1 MRIPNVDDLKSKI
14 TAGKGYANP
23 SLYYVQLPARNLN
36 NEQKQSV
43 ELFVRNISLP
53 SRNMLTVE
61 RNIGVDQTK
70 VPYGYSNGAVSM
82 TFRVLNDQLTR
93 QYIEDWQSSMVSRY
107 DDTVEGHVAVAYP
120 KMYMRDI
127 KISQLDR
134 GISFSGINSNKSV
147 GLGPVNINV
156 GLDVDIR
163 QSGREVYR
171 WVLRDAYPISFTQEQ
186 LSDDRK
192 GVTSEIT
199 VEFAYKYWTGD
210 VVNGNRSSSID
221 TNVRVSTD
229 AAQKAGKVVN
239 DTFDKL
245 GKKISDLLF

>member
-1 MRIPNVDDLKSKI
+1 MRIPNVDDLKAKI

-23 SLYYVQLPARNLN
+23 SLYYVQLPARNLSG
-36 NEQKQSV
+36 EQKQSI
-43 ELFVRNISLP
+43 EYFVRNVTLP

-70 VPYGYSNGAVSM
+70 VPYGYTNGTVSM

-93 QYIEDWQSSMVSRY
+93 QYIEDWQNTMVQRY
-107 DDTVEGHVAVAYP
+107 EENVEGHVAIAYP
-120 KMYMRDI
+120 KTYMRDI

-134 GISFSGINSNKSV
+134 GISFAGLNANKGIGV
-147 GLGPVNINV
+147 GPINV
-156 GLDVDIR
+156 NVSLDVDIR

-171 WVLRDAYPISFTQEQ
+171 WVLKDAYPISFTQEQ

-199 VEFAYKYWTGD
+199 VEFAYKYFTGTE
-210 VVNGNRSSSID
+210 VNGSRTSGID
-221 TNVRVSTD
+221 ANVGVSTD
-229 AAQKAGKVVN
+229 AAQKAGKLVN

-245 GKKISDLLF
+245 GKKVSDLIF